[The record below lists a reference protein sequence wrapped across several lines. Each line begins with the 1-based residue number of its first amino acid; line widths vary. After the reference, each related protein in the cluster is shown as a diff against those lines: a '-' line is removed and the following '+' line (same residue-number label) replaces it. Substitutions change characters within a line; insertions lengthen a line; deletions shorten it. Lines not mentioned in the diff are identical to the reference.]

1 MHDKPKYSVLIAS
14 ANPKFDQV
22 LTSLLPPDQFGP
34 VDIVDFAGLARRK
47 ISEQSF
53 DILIVNTPLK
63 DEKGVGFAIDVSEE
77 TNISIM
83 LLIDAEH
90 FDEVSYVA
98 EQHGILTL
106 SKPTNRASVT
116 QSLKLLCATRNRLR
130 KMEKQT
136 ASFEEKIQEIKLV
149 NRAKILLM
157 EKEGISEENAHR
169 FIEKTAMDTRSSRRL
184 IAEEIISRYKE

>member
-1 MHDKPKYSVLIAS
+1 MHDKPRYSVLIAS
-14 ANPKFDQV
+14 SNPKFDQV
-22 LTSLLPPDQFGP
+22 LTSLLPADQYGP
-34 VDIVDFAGLARRK
+34 VDIVDFAGLARRRLLEK
-47 ISEQSF
+47 EF

-63 DEKGVGFAIDVSEE
+63 DEKGVGLCIDVSEE
-77 TNISIM
+77 TNISTM

-90 FDEVSYVA
+90 FDEISAVA
-98 EQHGILTL
+98 EPHGVLTL
-106 SKPTNRASVT
+106 SKPTSRAAVS

-169 FIEKTAMDTRSSRRL
+169 FIEKTAMDTRSSRSL
-184 IAEEIISRYKE
+184 IAQEIISRYKE